1 MLKLNTGVS
10 KKIGLPDYGS
20 LGASC
25 NLEIELDHTVFSDP
39 NAFKDRVRKAFSA
52 CRQAVEEELARHQ
65 SSPGQATTS
74 ADSGAGQSNGHNGH
88 LASEKQFNFLHQL
101 AGQIQGLDSRQ
112 LENLSQKMFGKPIA
126 GLTSLDASGLID
138 TLKSLKAGEIDLNA
152 ALNGAS
158 S

>member
-25 NLEIELDHTVFSDP
+25 NLELELDHSVFSDP
-39 NAFKDRVRKAFSA
+39 NAFNERVRKAFSA
-52 CRQAVEEELARHQ
+52 CRQAVEDELARQQ
-65 SSPGQATTS
+65 SNPDLSTTS
-74 ADSGAGQSNGHNGH
+74 ADAGQANGRNGH
-88 LASEKQFNFLHQL
+88 LASEKQFNYLHQL
-101 AGQIQGLDSRQ
+101 AGQVQGLDSRQ
-112 LENLSQKMFGKPIA
+112 LENLANKMFGKPVA
-126 GLTSLDASGLID
+126 ALTSLDASGLID
-138 TLKSLKAGEIDLNA
+138 TLKSLKAGEIDLKA